1 MRCASLS
8 FRFLGPRKCGGRWR
22 RWHSTFFKSYFFRLL
37 IPIFI
42 SVNLCIFF
50 FFLHPCLSFFLFPS
64 LSLSISI
71 SFTFF
76 HSLFQSLSHS
86 LHLFLSFIFPIFP
99 VSFYL
104 LYFPNHSL
112 FHSLYHSLYHF
123 RYFYLSLHLFLS
135 FIFPVFPCIIIFHS
149 SSKSFSLSF
158 PVTFSLFN
166 DPYLSLFHYFTFLHS
181 FFSLFPCLRENGPS
195 PASF

>member
-1 MRCASLS
+1 MRVHYFRAGLWHWYEISL
-8 FRFLGPRKCGGRWR
+8 
-22 RWHSTFFKSYFFRLL
+22 WHWHWIYVVVRHWQCPFK
-37 IPIFI
+37 
-42 SVNLCIFF
+42 
-50 FFLHPCLSFFLFPS
+50 
-64 LSLSISI
+64 
-71 SFTFF
+71 
-76 HSLFQSLSHS
+76 SHS
-86 LHLFLSFIFPIFP
+86 LHPFLSFIFPIFP

-181 FFSLFPCLRENGPS
+181 FFSLFPYLRETGPS
-195 PASF
+195 TASF